1 MRKRQLYGLIWVL
14 TILTVLTGCE
24 DMFYREV
31 DFQGET
37 VPEMLVVNGEWF
49 LNQQP
54 TALVSHSY
62 FVNRTDKREDDWIRD
77 AQVCMRVNG
86 QPYDM
91 SWQDNC
97 TYANYSLPQLRAG
110 DTVEITASHP
120 DYQAVSARQVMPGQI
135 RCTVSK
141 TEVLPTEQILFQ
153 LDLDAYEGNEDDVIG
168 ILANGVIER
177 YWVTTSGASEQ
188 YPPEVLQ
195 LKDLYSNDIVFAG
208 AENASTQGY
217 FGATS
222 GYLYFPASELK
233 EPRSIQLLVDNNH
246 AVRNPSKYE
255 FRAKQLTVEARA
267 FTYSAYRFDVSM
279 RSSYYDDALPPPSH
293 LPYQE
298 NFMEEI
304 MVAIQS
310 MLGDQEPV
318 QVYSNVED
326 GLGHVAAFSIDS
338 HTIDFE

>member
-1 MRKRQLYGLIWVL
+1 
-14 TILTVLTGCE
+14 
-24 DMFYREV
+24 MFYREV

-62 FVNRTDKREDDWIRD
+62 FVNRTDKRKDDWIRD

-91 SWQDNC
+91 SWQDS

-120 DYQAVSARQVMPGQI
+120 DYQAVSAKLVMPGQV

-141 TEVLPTEQILFQ
+141 TELLPSRQIAFQ

-168 ILANGVIER
+168 IWADGMIEGS
-177 YWVTTSGASEQ
+177 WTSTYGAKET
-188 YPPEVLQ
+188 YTEPIKLNT
-195 LKDLYSNDIVFAG
+195 LYSNDILFAG
-208 AENASTQGY
+208 AENASTEGY
-217 FGATS
+217 YGALP
-222 GYLYFPASELK
+222 GYYLYFPASELR
-233 EPRSIQLLVDNNH
+233 EPKSIQLFVDSDQLQWTRTYDS
-246 AVRNPSKYE
+246 V
-255 FRAKQLTVEARA
+255 RAKQLEVRA
-267 FTYSAYRFDVSM
+267 MACTYSAYRFEQSM
-279 RSSYYDDALPPPSH
+279 RGSFYLKALPPPSH
-293 LPYQE
+293 LPQSE

>member
-1 MRKRQLYGLIWVL
+1 MRKRHLYGLLLVL
-14 TILTVLTGCE
+14 TALTSCE

-37 VPEMLVVNGEWF
+37 EPEMLVVTGSWM
-49 LNQQP
+49 LNQRP

-62 FVNRTDKREDDWIRD
+62 FFNRTDKRKDDWIND
-77 AQVCMRVNG
+77 AQVSVRVNG
-86 QPYDM
+86 QPYNM
-91 SWQDNC
+91 SWQNNG
-97 TYANYSLPQLRAG
+97 TYANYSMPILRAG

-120 DYQAVSARQVMPGQI
+120 DYQAVSAQLTMPGQV

-153 LDLDAYEGNEDDVIG
+153 LDLDAYEGNENDVIG
-168 ILANGVIER
+168 IMADGVIER
-177 YWVTTSGASEQ
+177 YWATTSGTSEQ
-188 YPPEVLQ
+188 YPPEILQ
-195 LKDLYSNDIVFAG
+195 LKDLYSNDIVFAE

-217 FGATS
+217 FGASS

-233 EPRSIQLLVDNNH
+233 EPRSIQLLLDNYQT
-246 AVRNPSKYE
+246 VRNPSKYE
-255 FRAKQLTVEARA
+255 FRAKQLTIQVTA

-298 NFMEEI
+298 NIMEQV

-310 MLGDQEPV
+310 MLGDQEPK
-318 QVYSNVED
+318 QVYTNVEN
-326 GLGHVAAFSIDS
+326 GLGHVEALSMDR
-338 HTIDFE
+338 HTIYFD

>member
-24 DMFYREV
+24 DIFYREV
-31 DFQGET
+31 DFEGET
-37 VPEMLVVNGEWF
+37 EPEMLVVNGEWF

-97 TYANYSLPQLRAG
+97 TYANYSLPQLRAE
-110 DTVEITASHP
+110 DTVEITVSHP
-120 DYQAVSARQVMPGQI
+120 DYQAVSAKLVMPGQV

-141 TEVLPTEQILFQ
+141 TELLPSRQIAFQ

-168 ILANGVIER
+168 IWADGMIEGS
-177 YWVTTSGASEQ
+177 WTSTYGSQ
-188 YPPEVLQ
+188 RRTNTGNIQ
-195 LKDLYSNDIVFAG
+195 LHTLYSNDIVFAA

-233 EPRSIQLLVDNNH
+233 EPRRIQLFVDT
-246 AVRNPSKYE
+246 YE
-255 FRAKQLTVEARA
+255 LQRQYESVEAKQLNVRVTAC
-267 FTYSAYRFDVSM
+267 TYSAYRFEVST
-279 RSSYYDDALPPPSH
+279 RSSYYADALPPPSH

-298 NFMEEI
+298 NIMEQI

-310 MLGDQEPV
+310 MLGDQEPK
-318 QVYSNVED
+318 QVYSNVEN
-326 GLGHVAAFSIDS
+326 GLGHVEACSMDI

>member
-1 MRKRQLYGLIWVL
+1 
-14 TILTVLTGCE
+14 
-24 DMFYREV
+24 MFYREM
-31 DFQGET
+31 DFEGET
-37 VPEMLVVNGEWF
+37 EPEMLVVTGNWF
-49 LNQQP
+49 INTVP
-54 TALVSHSY
+54 TVLVSHS
-62 FVNRTDKREDDWIRD
+62 FFFDRTDKNQNDWVRD

-86 QPYDM
+86 QPYDL
-91 SWQDNC
+91 SYQNDI
-97 TYANYSLPQLRAG
+97 YADYSMPPLRTG

-120 DYQAVSARQVMPGQI
+120 KYETVTARQVMPGQI

-168 ILANGVIER
+168 ILADGVIER

-195 LKDLYSNDIVFAG
+195 LKDLYSNDIVFAA

-233 EPRSIQLLVDNNH
+233 EPRSIQLLVDNNQ
-246 AVRNPSKYE
+246 AIRNPSKYE

-298 NFMEEI
+298 NIMEQI

-310 MLGDQEPV
+310 MLGDQEPK
-318 QVYSNVED
+318 QVYSNVEN
-326 GLGHVAAFSIDS
+326 GLGHVEACSMDI